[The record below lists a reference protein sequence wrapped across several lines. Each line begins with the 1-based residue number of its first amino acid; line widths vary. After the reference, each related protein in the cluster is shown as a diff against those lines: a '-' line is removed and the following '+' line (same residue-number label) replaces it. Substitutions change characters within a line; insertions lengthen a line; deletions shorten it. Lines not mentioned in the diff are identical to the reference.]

1 MSWALD
7 HYWELYAQAM
17 DEFCKSLD
25 ARYTR
30 KLSMYQLVL
39 AALDKDAQCIDVV
52 ETLLHEI
59 PEFRHIDVNAFCRRP
74 GHGWPAAEEVLKA
87 KIAEWLKP

>member
-1 MSWALD
+1 M
-7 HYWELYAQAM
+7 H
-17 DEFCKSLD
+17 
-25 ARYTR
+25 
-30 KLSMYQLVL
+30 QLVL
-39 AALDKDAQCIDVV
+39 AALDKDTQCIDVV

-74 GHGWPAAEEVLKA
+74 GQGWPAAEEVLKA